1 VLSEVAIVAE
11 LGRRVFG
18 DGYWDEF
25 RADYGLIRDKIAE
38 TIPGFED
45 YNDRIRRPGGFA
57 LPNGPRERR
66 FTTPSGRAHF
76 TVNPLTV
83 LRPPPGHLILQT
95 VRSHDQ
101 YNTTVYGLDDRY
113 RGIRG
118 GRKVVFVNPDD
129 LAALGL
135 LDGEQVTLLS
145 VHESGE
151 RRAPGF
157 RIVAYDTAR
166 GCAAAYF
173 PETNILVP
181 LDSVA
186 DTSQTPTSKSII
198 VRLERER

>member
-1 VLSEVAIVAE
+1 
-11 LGRRVFG
+11 
-18 DGYWDEF
+18 
-25 RADYGLIRDKIAE
+25 
-38 TIPGFED
+38 
-45 YNDRIRRPGGFA
+45 
-57 LPNGPRERR
+57 
-66 FTTPSGRAHF
+66 
-76 TVNPLTV
+76 
-83 LRPPPGHLILQT
+83 
-95 VRSHDQ
+95 
-101 YNTTVYGLDDRY
+101 
-113 RGIRG
+113 
-118 GRKVVFVNPDD
+118 VVFVNPDD